1 MLFPKSK
8 MRLVDTC
15 DGRENNSGY
24 LELNVAAVDIE
35 GAGEIT
41 INLDDLEDMRSQRSA
56 ESESLKKARRLLGGD

>member
-35 GAGEIT
+35 GAGKIT
-41 INLDDLEDMRSQRSA
+41 STSMTW
-56 ESESLKKARRLLGGD
+56 KT

>member
-8 MRLVDTC
+8 MRLADTC

-24 LELNVAAVDIE
+24 LELNVAAVADE
-35 GAGEIT
+35 GAGKIT
-41 INLDDLEDMRSQRSA
+41 INLDDLEDLRGQRAA

>member
-35 GAGEIT
+35 GAGKIT
-41 INLDDLEDMRSQRSA
+41 INLDDLEDLRGQRSA
-56 ESESLKKARRLLGGD
+56 ESDSLREARRLLGGD